1 MMLSEGY
8 GKDNCMSL
16 QCGGKKKVKKLIFF
30 SFFGYH

>member
-16 QCGGKKKVKKLIFF
+16 QCGGKKKVKKLKKKI
-30 SFFGYH
+30 FFGYH